1 MEDSIRKEKSRKKS
15 GSLQREADSLTGTV
29 QLNQVQ
35 TWTISQ
41 DLTQRDS
48 FNKTLFFLLQ
58 VFLAW
63 KEVCFDRIDKVRKSV
78 QFFLPPSEP
87 PMFKPSQLPTPV
99 SRYQGKV
106 SRKSSVLAW
115 TSQCEPHGHWSK
127 SCVLLLQYSARW
139 IFYWT
144 YFGLYVYVWLGYY
157 CVLVF
162 KYEEDCLMC
171 QHSSQYIYKLTVC
184 TSCATF

>member
-1 MEDSIRKEKSRKKS
+1 MDHFAGSYTEGFFQQNLIFFVAGVFGMERSLFWQNRQSKEICPVFPAPLR
-15 GSLQREADSLTGTV
+15 TTH
-29 QLNQVQ
+29 VQ
-35 TWTISQ
+35 TVPATHTCQQVPGQGVQEVLGTGLNIS
-41 DLTQRDS
+41 
-48 FNKTLFFLLQ
+48 
-58 VFLAW
+58 V
-63 KEVCFDRIDKVRKSV
+63 
-78 QFFLPPSEP
+78 
-87 PMFKPSQLPTPV
+87 
-99 SRYQGKV
+99 
-106 SRKSSVLAW
+106 W
-115 TSQCEPHGHWSK
+115 TSWRSK

>member
-1 MEDSIRKEKSRKKS
+1 MAAYNERQILS
-15 GSLQREADSLTGTV
+15 
-29 QLNQVQ
+29 QVQ
-35 TWTISQ
+35 YNSIKSKHGPFCRILHRGFL
-41 DLTQRDS
+41 LT
-48 FNKTLFFLLQ
+48 KPYFFLLQ